1 MSVGPSGVVLV
12 ADSSPLIAFARSE
25 QLAVLWGVTGG
36 VVVPR
41 TVWGECTEVAPNAP
55 VAVARP
61 GAPALQQAQAQGW
74 ITVLDDAQA
83 LSALRPLPSLD
94 AGETAAIALA
104 LELKATV
111 LMDERLG
118 RDVAHRRGLA
128 VVGSAGVLIKARQMG
143 LLPAVAPV
151 LARMKAEGYFMS
163 DALVREVLRRV
174 GEVV

>member
-1 MSVGPSGVVLV
+1 MRSRPATVVLV
-12 ADSSPLIAFARSE
+12 ADSSPLIVLARVD
-25 QLAVLWGVTGG
+25 QLAVLWAVTGG

-41 TVWGECTEVAPNAP
+41 TVWRECTESAD
-55 VAVARP
+55 RP

-74 ITVLDDAQA
+74 ITVLDDGQA

-94 AGETAAIALA
+94 VGETAAIALA

-118 RDVAHRRGLA
+118 RDVAQRRGLA
-128 VVGSAGVLIKARQMG
+128 VVGSAGVLIRARQMG
-143 LLPAVAPV
+143 LLPVVAPV
-151 LARMKAEGYFMS
+151 LVRMKAEGYFLS

-174 GEVV
+174 GEAT

>member
-1 MSVGPSGVVLV
+1 MKVRPAGVVLV
-12 ADSSPLIAFARSE
+12 ADSSPLIVFARVE

-41 TVWGECTEVAPNAP
+41 TVWRECTETGD
-55 VAVARP
+55 RP

-74 ITVLDDAQA
+74 IRVLDDALA

-104 LELKATV
+104 LELQTTV

-118 RDVAHRRGLA
+118 REVAQRRGLA
-128 VVGSAGVLIKARQMG
+128 VVGSAGVLLQARRKG

-151 LARMKAEGYFMS
+151 LARMKAEGYFLS
-163 DALVREVLRRV
+163 DVLVREVLRRA
-174 GEVV
+174 GEAN